1 MKCGYCHRLLGLQP
15 IETCPDDVLEALLFW
30 RGSFVVGSRWDAGD
44 EWTDADCMPQNA
56 THWMP
61 LPKLEVE

>member
-30 RGSFVVGSRWDAGD
+30 RNSFVVGSRWSAGD
-44 EWTDADCMPQNA
+44 DWTDADCMPQKA

-61 LPKLEVE
+61 LPEPPKT